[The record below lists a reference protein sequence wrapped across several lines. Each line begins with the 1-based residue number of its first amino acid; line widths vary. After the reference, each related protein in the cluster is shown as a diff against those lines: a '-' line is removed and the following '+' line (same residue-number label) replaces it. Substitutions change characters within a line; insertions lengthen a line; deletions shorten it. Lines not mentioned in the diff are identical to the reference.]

1 MADSFSLP
9 ICPPLLLAQSHRY
22 QFETEAEDDAYAQR
36 GKILLRKER
45 ENQAAGLPV
54 GEYKPKEAPPAEK
67 KAWFGRD
74 AAPTPATP
82 PKEKEK
88 GVYAKMKES
97 GYRPGAV
104 SSAREAAKASASGRE
119 REALRGGGSG
129 AHSGSGGG
137 GLLGGLLGGTKGGGG
152 GSGGGGG
159 GSGSSALDSI
169 FSSLKSKNSDAE
181 DEEMATELLPRRK
194 R

>member
-119 REALRGGGSG
+119 RTPRETGRARSQAGGRRSHQARPPATRATPTAAGIRNRIRDRSEQSRRNLR
-129 AHSGSGGG
+129 
-137 GLLGGLLGGTKGGGG
+137 
-152 GSGGGGG
+152 
-159 GSGSSALDSI
+159 
-169 FSSLKSKNSDAE
+169 
-181 DEEMATELLPRRK
+181 
-194 R
+194 